1 MNLPPEPPLPQP
13 LAGDLALRRAVKL
26 ALWCLALLVANVLAF
41 SNLALWRFIEPLNGA
56 AFYFAAI
63 GFGLVLAALPVLATL
78 CFCGAL
84 WQAGNSVALPKVQPT
99 PALDRRLAALLCGVW
114 FLPVLFALLFAGYSL
129 AGGAV
134 RFPHPKREYVLATDP
149 IAFWESFG
157 FVLIAGA
164 VWAWAAWRYCQW
176 RLLPALRA
184 PSENRAAQ

>member
-1 MNLPPEPPLPQP
+1 MNLPPEPPPPQP
-13 LAGDLALRRAVKL
+13 LAGDLARRRAVKL
-26 ALWCLALLVANVLAF
+26 ALWCLALLIANVLAF

-63 GFGLVLAALPVLATL
+63 GFGLVLAALPVLAAL

-99 PALDRRLAALLCGVW
+99 PALDRRLAVLLCGVW
-114 FLPVLFALLFAGYSL
+114 FLPVLFALLFAGHSL

-157 FVLIAGA
+157 FVLIAGG
-164 VWAWAAWRYCQW
+164 VWAWVAWRYCQW

>member
-1 MNLPPEPPLPQP
+1 MNLPPEPPPPQP
-13 LAGDLALRRAVKL
+13 LAGDFARQRAVKL
-26 ALWCLALLVANVLAF
+26 ALWCLALLLTNVLAL

-99 PALDRRLAALLCGVW
+99 PALDRRLAVLLCGVW
-114 FLPVLFALLFAGYSL
+114 FLPVLFALLFAGHSL

-157 FVLIAGA
+157 FVLIAGG
-164 VWAWAAWRYCQW
+164 VWAWVAWRYCQW